1 MRRLLWILS
10 LLLSALYLSV
20 SPAIAVAAG
29 GRGRSLLAFVEAQGN
44 TSFRCSPS
52 GPCIPCQYSE
62 KNDDKYRCSETGY
75 HLPLKCKEKEE
86 VQQNKNKNRRRL
98 ASEFLNSKPL
108 LGTIISNFKWR
119 KLLDEESSDAGMVM
133 KQYITY
139 RSCVPVDGEEKLS
152 VIGFEVMMVG
162 LLMVSGPVVYL
173 RQKRTLLMQGH

>member
-75 HLPLKCKEKEE
+75 HLPLKCEE